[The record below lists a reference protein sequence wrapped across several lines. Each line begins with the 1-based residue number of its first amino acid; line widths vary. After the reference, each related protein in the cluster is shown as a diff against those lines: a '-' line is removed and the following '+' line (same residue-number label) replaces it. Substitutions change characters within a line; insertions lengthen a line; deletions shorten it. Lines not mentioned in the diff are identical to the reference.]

1 VSYRTTCP
9 HCVSVF
15 RLGTDQLDAAQ
26 GWVQCSVCGAAFD
39 AHLSLL
45 MEDGSPLPP
54 VEPEIIEAP
63 QPEEEIEALEPE
75 RQETSPAPTRQDL
88 PGEPVTETADT
99 AEETLAADTPRGI
112 IQRADP
118 LDLPSIILID
128 PNTTVSDD
136 PGPMPQVYDTSAY
149 PNAPTAQQD
158 LPAATSAQPAHPPAA
173 RIEYATP
180 LPGSARLQLPS
191 RRLSPWVW
199 GVASTLLLLV
209 LLAQSAYFL
218 RDTLVSR
225 LPQTRPAF
233 EQVCAVAGCTLS
245 LPKNL
250 GLLQI
255 VGSDL
260 QTEAPARGTPAGAPL
275 LRSDPSAASGRL
287 KLTLTLGNRAHHV
300 QAWPV
305 LVLTLTDQRN
315 RPLARRSFAPSE
327 YLEDAQRIAGGIP
340 PRSEQPLSLPLTV
353 HNLAPMGFDLRLTY

>member
-1 VSYRTTCP
+1 MSYRTTCP
-9 HCVSVF
+9 QCVSVF

-54 VEPEIIEAP
+54 VEPEIIEVP
-63 QPEEEIEALEPE
+63 QPEEETEALEPE
-75 RQETSPAPTRQDL
+75 FHEIGPAPSLQDL
-88 PGEPVTETADT
+88 PSEVAADT
-99 AEETLAADTPRGI
+99 AEETPPADTPRGI
-112 IQRADP
+112 TQREEP

-136 PGPMPQVYDTSAY
+136 FGPMPQVYDTSAY
-149 PNAPTAQQD
+149 PNVPAAQVHQ
-158 LPAATSAQPAHPPAA
+158 AATSAHASNPPAA

-180 LPGSARLQLPS
+180 MPGSARLRTTS
-191 RRLSPWVW
+191 RRISPWVW
-199 GVASTLLLLV
+199 GIASTLLLLV

-225 LPQTRPAF
+225 LPQTRLAF
-233 EQVCAVAGCTLS
+233 EQVCATVGCSLS

-250 GLLQI
+250 ALLQI
-255 VGSDL
+255 IGSDL
-260 QTEAPARGTPAGAPL
+260 QTE
-275 LRSDPSAASGRL
+275 ASGRL
-287 KLTLTLGNRAHHV
+287 KLTLTLGNRAHQV

-327 YLEDAQRIAGGIP
+327 YLEDSQRIASGIP

-353 HNLAPMGFDLRLTY
+353 HNLAPMGFDLKLTY